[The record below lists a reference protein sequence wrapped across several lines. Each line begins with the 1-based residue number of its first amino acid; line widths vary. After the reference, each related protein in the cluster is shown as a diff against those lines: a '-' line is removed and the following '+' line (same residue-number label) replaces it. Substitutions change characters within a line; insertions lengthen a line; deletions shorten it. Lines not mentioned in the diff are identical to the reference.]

1 MSNLYRLK
9 ATEAVAA
16 ISVAKPAPAAPADIS
31 DYAED
36 VFNEEAMRAYLPKD
50 TCNKLLATIN
60 NGAPLDPEIA
70 GDVAHAMKHWAME
83 RGATHYTHWFLPLTG
98 STAEKHD
105 SFLEPKG

>member
-16 ISVAKPAPAAPADIS
+16 RSVAKPAAAAAADIG
-31 DYAED
+31 DYGED

-70 GDVAHAMKHWAME
+70 GDVAQAE
-83 RGATHYTHWFLPLTG
+83 RTVLRRG
-98 STAEKHD
+98 SLGVADAPVKAA
-105 SFLEPKG
+105 PPYRQ